1 MVKHQQLIEESKTP
15 CAFYNVFTPIFH
27 MDKLACILSL
37 FAHKL
42 NTIWSDVIWGWTQT
56 RKTGFIYI
64 FHFPRLFQLKLA
76 HIRDE

>member
-15 CAFYNVFTPIFH
+15 CAFYHVFTPIFH

-42 NTIWSDVIWGWTQT
+42 NTIWRVMSFGVEPKHEKQG
-56 RKTGFIYI
+56 
-64 FHFPRLFQLKLA
+64 LFTYSISLGCSN
-76 HIRDE
+76 